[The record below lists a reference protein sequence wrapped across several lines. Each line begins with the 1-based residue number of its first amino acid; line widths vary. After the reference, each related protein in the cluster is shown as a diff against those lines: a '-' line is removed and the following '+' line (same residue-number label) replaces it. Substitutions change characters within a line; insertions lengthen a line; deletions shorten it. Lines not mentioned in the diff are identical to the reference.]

1 MERESS
7 IEIIYNVI
15 KKEYEKKRNIK
26 SIEEIITNEYINGL
40 LDTYDNNKVI
50 YCLKTLQNIGIDFE
64 ILDEDININNE
75 DIENNN
81 EDNEDIGNNKKD
93 EKKDEKKEDNLKTS
107 IARDDNEYRK
117 LVKQRFQ
124 TCIICEPDNCAPA
137 CCQVAHI
144 WDFAKCDDSSKYN
157 PDNGLFMCANW
168 HLLFDA
174 NLMRLEPI
182 PGAQGMVRI
191 ILGVELKQ
199 SALYKHHNKIITILP
214 ENIPFLEKRYNSD

>member
-1 MERESS
+1 MESS

-15 KKEYEKKRNIK
+15 KKEYEKKRKIK

-64 ILDEDININNE
+64 ILDEDIEYNVEEEEE
-75 DIENNN
+75 DKN
-81 EDNEDIGNNKKD
+81 
-93 EKKDEKKEDNLKTS
+93 KEDNLKTS

-124 TCIICEPDNCAPA
+124 TCIICEPNTCFPA

-144 WDFAKCDDSSKYN
+144 WDFAKCDESSKYN
-157 PDNGLFMCANW
+157 PDNGLLMCANW

-174 NLMRLEPI
+174 NLMQLKPI
-182 PGAQGMVRI
+182 PGAHGMVRI
-191 ILGVELKQ
+191 ILGTELKQ
-199 SALYKHHNKIITILP
+199 SALYKYNNKIITILP
-214 ENIPFLEKRYNSD
+214 ENISFLEKRYN

>member
-1 MERESS
+1 MESESS

-15 KKEYEKKRNIK
+15 KNEYEKKKQTK
-26 SIEEIITNEYINGL
+26 SIEEIISNEYINGL

-50 YCLKTLQNIGIDFE
+50 YCLKTLRYIGIDFE
-64 ILDEDININNE
+64 ILDEDIEYNE
-75 DIENNN
+75 DEAEEENSK
-81 EDNEDIGNNKKD
+81 NK
-93 EKKDEKKEDNLKTS
+93 ETNLKTS
-107 IARDDNEYRK
+107 IARNDKEFRE

-124 TCIICEPDNCAPA
+124 TCIICEPDNCALA

-157 PDNGLFMCANW
+157 PDNGLLMCANW

-182 PGAQGMVRI
+182 SGALGMVRI
-191 ILGVELKQ
+191 IIGVELKQ
-199 SALYKHHNKIITILP
+199 SALYKYHNKLITILP
-214 ENIPFLEKRYNSD
+214 ENIPFLEKRYNSDCMT